1 MANNSIDFEISIRDA
16 GSGALRTV
24 SVAAKKADEAI
35 AQITQSASKAEG
47 GLRNMAGASIVLE
60 AGIKSIQTLQGVIG
74 GAISQ
79 YNSFDTAM
87 RRANT
92 MALQSGEAY
101 DKMRGQIVSMSREI
115 PLVRD
120 ELANGLYEVVSNGV
134 PEDNWI
140 GFLDRSARAAVGGCA
155 DLGTTVGTTATIIKT
170 YGLAWDQATSVQDKM
185 QMTAKKGKTSIAE
198 LGQALPRVSG
208 SASQLGVELNE
219 LMAVF
224 ASTTGVTGNTS
235 EVSTQLAAV
244 LNSLIKPTSEASKAA
259 EAMGIRFDAASVKAA
274 GGFANFLTQL
284 DTSVQ
289 AYAAKSGQL
298 SETIYGQLFG
308 SAEALRLLGSLTG
321 EQKDVF
327 AANIQA
333 MADSTGTIDEAF
345 EIMNESND
353 SFAQKLNNA
362 IASMTD
368 WAGSAAKVAGPV
380 LDLTANAGM
389 AVMSIAQLTKGMRLA
404 KVASAAWTAVQHPLN
419 AAISANPIGLVVM
432 AIAALVAAIV
442 YAYNN
447 CEEFRQSCDRMWA
460 TIKDVAEVIWALLV
474 KAFNAVYPIIK
485 DVAEVVWSLLV
496 KAFEAL
502 YAVHTKI
509 VGVVMDYLAPAFD
522 RLSSAVKT
530 AWKWVRRLSG
540 VDEADQLEAAGNAA
554 KGAAAAVTGY
564 GEAAE
569 EAGKKA
575 EEAGKKTVYGLAGGG
590 PANPP
595 KYDGKSLIA
604 NARTYNELANNIT
617 YYEGKLKNLAPSQEA
632 EITRTARTVAA
643 LKRQQEAIKAL
654 QAAAEAPEAPEAPRS
669 MADISKAISVKKA
682 QLQLEPDPGAQV
694 RINREIEA
702 LERQLKVI
710 EIRLEA
716 KPLKADQIIP
726 ATPDHGAKIDLSKYG
741 VTPPDL
747 SKIKLPGADQILGD
761 GHGRKK
767 QEIEGLVPVSRL
779 AQQGLG
785 GVADMLGSISR
796 LTDESAGAWL
806 QWGASVLDACSRAL
820 PAIMAVAAGNAA
832 NSAAQTP
839 VVGWILAGAAIAG
852 VLASFAAIPK
862 FADGGIAYGP
872 TLGLF
877 GEYAGASNNPEVVAP
892 LDKLRSLINPAGGVM
907 AGRVE
912 FVIDGRRLVG
922 VLNNVNRYNE
932 RTR

>member
-1 MANNSIDFEISIRDA
+1 MANNSIDFEISVKDA

-35 AQITQSASKAEG
+35 AQIAQSASRAEG

-235 EVSTQLAAV
+235 EVSTQFAAV
-244 LNSLIKPTSEASKAA
+244 LNSLIKPSSEASKAA

-333 MADSTGTIDEAF
+333 MADSTGAIDEAF
-345 EIMNESND
+345 EVMNESND

-389 AVMSIAQLTKGMRLA
+389 AVMSIAQLTKGMQLA

-419 AAISANPIGLVVM
+419 AAISANPIALVVM

-460 TIKDVAEVIWALLV
+460 TVKDVAEVIWALLV

-502 YAVHTKI
+502 YEIHTKI
-509 VGVVMDYLAPAFD
+509 VGAVMDYLAPAFD

-530 AWKWVRRLSG
+530 AWEWVRRLSG

-575 EEAGKKTVYGLAGGG
+575 EEAGKKTVNGLAGGG

-654 QAAAEAPEAPEAPRS
+654 QAAAEAPEAPRS

-761 GHGRKK
+761 GHERKK

-785 GVADMLGSISR
+785 GVSDMLQSVTR
-796 LTDESAGAWL
+796 LTGESAGAWL

>member
-654 QAAAEAPEAPEAPRS
+654 QAAAEAPEAPRS

-806 QWGASVLDACSRAL
+806 QWGAYVLDACSRVL

>member
-654 QAAAEAPEAPEAPRS
+654 QAAAEAPEAPRS

-877 GEYAGASNNPEVVAP
+877 GEYTGASNNPEVVAP
-892 LDKLRSLINPAGGVM
+892 LDRLRSLINPAGGVM

>member
-235 EVSTQLAAV
+235 EVSTQFAAV
-244 LNSLIKPTSEASKAA
+244 LNSLIKPSSEASKAA

-333 MADSTGTIDEAF
+333 MADSTGAIDEAF

-502 YAVHTKI
+502 YEIHTKI
-509 VGVVMDYLAPAFD
+509 VGAVMDYLAPAFD
-522 RLSSAVKT
+522 KLSSAVKT
-530 AWKWVRRLSG
+530 AWEWVRRLSG

-575 EEAGKKTVYGLAGGG
+575 EEAGKKTVNGLNGGG

-654 QAAAEAPEAPEAPRS
+654 QAAAEAPEDPRS
-669 MADISKAISVKKA
+669 MADISKAISIKKA

-702 LERQLKVI
+702 LERQLKTI

-761 GHGRKK
+761 GHERKK

-785 GVADMLGSISR
+785 GVSDMLQSVTR
-796 LTDESAGAWL
+796 LTGESAGAWL

>member
-308 SAEALRLLGSLTG
+308 SAEVLRLLGSLTG

-564 GEAAE
+564 GEAPE

-654 QAAAEAPEAPEAPRS
+654 QAAAEAPEAPRS

-877 GEYAGASNNPEVVAP
+877 GEYAGASNNPEVVVP

>member
-654 QAAAEAPEAPEAPRS
+654 QAAAEAPEAPRS

-726 ATPDHGAKIDLSKYG
+726 ATPDHDAKIDLSKYG

>member
-654 QAAAEAPEAPEAPRS
+654 QAAAEAPEAPRS

-726 ATPDHGAKIDLSKYG
+726 ATPGHGAKIDLSKYG

-796 LTDESAGAWL
+796 LTDDSAGAWL

-892 LDKLRSLINPAGGVM
+892 LDRLRSLINPAGGVM

>member
-140 GFLDRSARAAVGGCA
+140 EFLDRSARAAVGGCA

-244 LNSLIKPTSEASKAA
+244 LNSLIKPSSEASKAA

-333 MADSTGTIDEAF
+333 MADSTGAIDEAF
-345 EIMNESND
+345 EIMSESND

-389 AVMSIAQLTKGMRLA
+389 AVMSIAQLAKGMRLA

-419 AAISANPIGLVVM
+419 AAISANPIGLMVM

-460 TIKDVAEVIWALLV
+460 TVKDVAEVIWALLV

-502 YAVHTKI
+502 YEIHTKI
-509 VGVVMDYLAPAFD
+509 VGAVMDYLAPAFD
-522 RLSSAVKT
+522 KLSSAVKT
-530 AWKWVRRLSG
+530 AWEWVRRLSG

-575 EEAGKKTVYGLAGGG
+575 EEAGKKTVNGLNGGG
-590 PANPP
+590 PTNPP

-617 YYEGKLKNLAPSQEA
+617 YYESKLKNLAPSQEA
-632 EITRTARTVAA
+632 EITRISRAVAG

-654 QAAAEAPEAPEAPRS
+654 QAAAEMPEDPRS
-669 MADISKAISVKKA
+669 MADINKAISIKKA

-694 RINREIEA
+694 RINREIKA
-702 LERQLKVI
+702 LERQLKII
-710 EIRLEA
+710 EIRLET

-761 GHGRKK
+761 GHERKK

-785 GVADMLGSISR
+785 GVSDMLQSVTR
-796 LTDESAGAWL
+796 LTGESAGAWL

>member
-140 GFLDRSARAAVGGCA
+140 EFLDRSARAAVGGCA

-198 LGQALPRVSG
+198 LGQALPHVSG
-208 SASQLGVELNE
+208 SDS
-219 LMAVF
+219 
-224 ASTTGVTGNTS
+224 
-235 EVSTQLAAV
+235 QLAAV
-244 LNSLIKPTSEASKAA
+244 LNSLIKPSSEASKAA

-333 MADSTGTIDEAF
+333 MADSTGAIDEAF
-345 EIMNESND
+345 EIMSESYD
-353 SFAQKLNNA
+353 SFAQKHNNA

-389 AVMSIAQLTKGMRLA
+389 AVMSIAQLAKGMRLA

-419 AAISANPIGLVVM
+419 AAISANPIGLMVM

-460 TIKDVAEVIWALLV
+460 TVKDVAEVIWALLV

-502 YAVHTKI
+502 YEIHTKI
-509 VGVVMDYLAPAFD
+509 VGAVMDYLAPAFD
-522 RLSSAVKT
+522 KLSSAVKT
-530 AWKWVRRLSG
+530 AWEWVRRLSG

-564 GEAAE
+564 GEAVE
-569 EAGKKA
+569 EAADKA
-575 EEAGKKTVYGLAGGG
+575 EEAGKKTVNGLNGGG
-590 PANPP
+590 PTNPP

-617 YYEGKLKNLAPSQEA
+617 YYESKLKNLAPSQEA
-632 EITRTARTVAA
+632 EITRISRAVAG

-654 QAAAEAPEAPEAPRS
+654 QAAAEMPEDPRS
-669 MADISKAISVKKA
+669 MADINKAISIKKA

-694 RINREIEA
+694 RINREIKA
-702 LERQLKVI
+702 LERQLKII
-710 EIRLEA
+710 EIRLET

-761 GHGRKK
+761 GHERKK

-785 GVADMLGSISR
+785 GVSDMLQSVTR
-796 LTDESAGAWL
+796 LTGESAGAWL

>member
-604 NARTYNELANNIT
+604 NARTYNELANDIT

-654 QAAAEAPEAPEAPRS
+654 QAAAEAPEAPRS

-877 GEYAGASNNPEVVAP
+877 GEYADASNNPEVVAP

>member
-575 EEAGKKTVYGLAGGG
+575 EEAGKKNVYGLAGGG

-654 QAAAEAPEAPEAPRS
+654 QAAAEAPEAPRS

>member
-654 QAAAEAPEAPEAPRS
+654 QAAAEAPEAPRS

-761 GHGRKK
+761 RHGRKK

>member
-654 QAAAEAPEAPEAPRS
+654 QAAAEAPEAPRS

-852 VLASFAAIPK
+852 VLALFAAIPK

-892 LDKLRSLINPAGGVM
+892 LDKLRPLINPAGGVM

>member
-654 QAAAEAPEAPEAPRS
+654 QAAAEAPEAPRS

-694 RINREIEA
+694 RTNREIEA

>member
-654 QAAAEAPEAPEAPRS
+654 QAAAEAPEAPRS

-694 RINREIEA
+694 WINREIEA

-877 GEYAGASNNPEVVAP
+877 GEYTGASNNPEVVAP